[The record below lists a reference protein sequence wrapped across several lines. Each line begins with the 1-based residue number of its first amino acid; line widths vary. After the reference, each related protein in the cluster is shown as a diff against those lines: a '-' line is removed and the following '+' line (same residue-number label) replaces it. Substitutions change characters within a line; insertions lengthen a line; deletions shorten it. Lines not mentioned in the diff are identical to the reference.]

1 MNHIRKISKEMSQDI
16 EAYGIN
22 IEAELVSLIMM
33 EEELLNNDMKI
44 EVPDVSL
51 DERIENIEFNIESL
65 PFAKLFISLSL
76 YELIKLKRK
85 KIIRDHCQ

>member
-22 IEAELVSLIMM
+22 IEAEILSFIMM
-33 EEELLNNDMKI
+33 EEELLKDDMKI
-44 EVPDVSL
+44 EVPDVSI

-85 KIIRDHCQ
+85 KIIRDHC